1 MYICIKKIT
10 NGNQGFHIF
19 KACITFGKVIVK
31 LGNIIRNDKQTD
43 NEQEWNF
50 EKP

>member
-19 KACITFGKVIVK
+19 KACITFGKVIMELALIV
-31 LGNIIRNDKQTD
+31 
-43 NEQEWNF
+43 
-50 EKP
+50 EKYCI